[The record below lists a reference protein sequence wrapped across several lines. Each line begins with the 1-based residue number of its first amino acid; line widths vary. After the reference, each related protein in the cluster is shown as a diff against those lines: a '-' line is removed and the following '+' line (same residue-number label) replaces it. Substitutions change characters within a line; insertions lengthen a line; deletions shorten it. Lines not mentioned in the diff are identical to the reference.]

1 MDISVEKF
9 AKKTLELLEHE
20 REAEI
25 QETRYVLSQKM
36 NDFRS
41 QVGQNSKLT
50 HYDYRSLSKT
60 VECECHSKQDGH
72 PLIQL

>member
-36 NDFRS
+36 NDIRS
-41 QVGQNSKLT
+41 QVGQN
-50 HYDYRSLSKT
+50 
-60 VECECHSKQDGH
+60 
-72 PLIQL
+72 

>member
-36 NDFRS
+36 NDFHS

-50 HYDYRSLSKT
+50 HYRSLSKT
-60 VECECHSKQDGH
+60 VSV
-72 PLIQL
+72 IQNKMAIH